1 MKIWMSLCAGT
12 LALAL
17 TGAWAVAEDVKKEAR
32 TVTGKSSCAQ
42 CDGVTTAKHEIMI
55 VDKDGGRWVL
65 AKDKDSKGYED
76 VHKARKDG
84 KNVVAK
90 YTAEPETKK
99 DAEGKEYKVVK
110 VTEVKVE
117 EKA

>member
-1 MKIWMSLCAGT
+1 MKMWKSLCAGT

-17 TGAWAVAEDVKKEAR
+17 AGAWSMAEDVKKEAK
-32 TVTGKSSCAQ
+32 TVSGKSSCAQ

-65 AKDKDSKGYED
+65 AKDKDSKGYD
-76 VHKARKDG
+76 AVHKARKEG
-84 KNVVAK
+84 KSVVAK
-90 YTAEPETKK
+90 YVGEPETKK
-99 DAEGKEYKVVK
+99 DDSGKEYKVVK
-110 VTEVKVE
+110 VSEVKVE